1 MKYKCPGIIEDWC
14 GDLPA
19 GLGTPEPDTKCQ
31 IVTQTQLDRIEAKL
45 DLLLEQKKPVK
56 KRSAKKHTYDDKF
69 LVIWKDYPNVYGSS
83 KQKAYSAYKKRLSE
97 TKRPLELSV
106 NIHIAVIQY
115 GKFIR
120 ATGRYTMLAATFFG
134 PDRHYENDWTVPDKT
149 ESMPKSNDD
158 LVAWS
163 ANKGFRTP
171 RAGESWSEYR
181 QAVQQ
186 LYRNV

>member
-31 IVTQTQLDRIEAKL
+31 IVTQSQLDRIEAKL

-56 KRSAKKHTYDDKF
+56 KRASKNTYSPHF
-69 LVIWKDYPNVYGSS
+69 EIAWANYPRRVGNNS
-83 KQKAYSAYKKRLSE
+83 KQKASAAYEKRRQEGVMADELNFATTAYCTFCDATVEDKKFVL
-97 TKRPLELSV
+97 
-106 NIHIAVIQY
+106 
-115 GKFIR
+115 
-120 ATGRYTMLAATFFG
+120 MAATFFG
-134 PDRHYENDWTVPDKT
+134 CQRLYEQDWTVPDKT

-158 LVAWS
+158 LVSWS